1 MRVSVGRASRNA
13 CFGELMHGN
22 CAETCVVT
30 RFSTAGHRP
39 AKATLLLH
47 VKSFG
52 RTRMD
57 QQRRC
62 QNARF
67 GKDLRWECRD
77 ARLSNYVWKSQRN
90 PWFGNVF
97 HGQAPSRQRDTSSVR
112 SPLEEHILTGSEGA
126 RTRVSEAWAC
136 GNAGLGR
143 FVHGIR
149 AETRVLAMFATAGH
163 QPAKATLL
171 LQKTFGK
178 NTPRLAEVEPER
190 TFRWGRRAE
199 NVDSAR

>member
-30 RFSTAGHRP
+30 RFSTAGHWP
-39 AKATLLLH
+39 AKAMLLLH
-47 VKSFG
+47 LKSFG
-52 RTRMD
+52 RTCID

-62 QNARF
+62 QNVRF
-67 GKDLRWECRD
+67 GKDLRWECRG
-77 ARLSNYVWKSQRN
+77 ARLSNYAWKSQRN

-126 RTRVSEAWAC
+126 RTRVSVA
-136 GNAGLGR
+136 GR
-143 FVHGIR
+143 FVHEIR
-149 AETRVLAMFATAGH
+149 AETRVFFL
-163 QPAKATLL
+163 
-171 LQKTFGK
+171 
-178 NTPRLAEVEPER
+178 
-190 TFRWGRRAE
+190 
-199 NVDSAR
+199 